1 MIPYS
6 KQSVNSEDLEAL
18 KEALF
23 SSHLTQGQR
32 VSEFESLVAA
42 RAGAPYALA
51 LNSATSALYCAYSAL
66 GIGRDDEVIT
76 TPISFVA
83 TTNMLLALGA
93 KPIFC
98 DILPNGNIDPNKI
111 ESLITPRTKAIVS
124 VDYAGQSVAVDS
136 IAHIAQKHG
145 LLWISDSSHAFG
157 ARVDNKPVGSFADA
171 TIFSFHAIKPITT
184 AEGGA
189 VVFKDAKAHQKA
201 QLLHS
206 HGVQKRVLWNSEVEF
221 LGFNFRLNELG
232 AALGISQYKR
242 LDSFIAKREAIAQLY
257 DSLFAN
263 SPYCTTLERDSRLYS
278 THHLYPVFLS
288 RALWCSKES
297 LFMQLHEKGIGV
309 QVHYKPINSYALY
322 GADSSTTPVAHDFYL
337 AELSLPC
344 HQEMTEDQAV
354 EIAKTFNALCA
365 ERGAD
370 ARAT

>member
-6 KQSVNSEDLEAL
+6 KQSISDEDIQAVSEAL
-18 KEALF
+18 H

-42 RAGAPYALA
+42 RAQIPHALA

-66 GIGRDDEVIT
+66 GIGQDDEVIT

-98 DILPNGNIDPNKI
+98 DVLPNGNIDANRI

-124 VDYAGQSVAVDS
+124 VDYSGQSVAADC
-136 IAHIAQKHG
+136 IAQIAKKHH
-145 LLWISDSSHAFG
+145 LLWVSDSSHAFG
-157 ARVDNKPVGSFADA
+157 ASFDSKPVGSFADA

-184 AEGGA
+184 CEGGA
-189 VVFKDAKAHQKA
+189 VVFKDKQAYQKA

-206 HGVQKRVLWNSEVEF
+206 HGVQKKALWNSEVEF
-221 LGFNFRLNELG
+221 FGFNFRLNEVG
-232 AALGISQYKR
+232 AALGISQNKR
-242 LDSFIAKREAIAQLY
+242 LESFIAKREAIVQIY

-263 SPYCTTLERDSRLYS
+263 SSFCTTLPRDSRCKS
-278 THHLYPVFLS
+278 THHLYPIFLDRS
-288 RALWCSKES
+288 LWCAKES

-309 QVHYKPINSYALY
+309 QVHYKPINSYKLY
-322 GADSSTTPVAHDFYL
+322 GANSLSTPVAHDFYL

-344 HQEMTEDQAV
+344 HQEMSEQQAI
-354 EIAKTFNALCA
+354 EIAQTLNVLC
-365 ERGAD
+365 
-370 ARAT
+370 TK

>member
-6 KQSVNSEDLEAL
+6 KQSVNGEDLEAL

-42 RAGAPYALA
+42 RAGAPHALA
-51 LNSATSALYCAYSAL
+51 LNSATSALYCTYAAL
-66 GIGRDDEVIT
+66 GIGQNDEVIT

-93 KPIFC
+93 KPVFC
-98 DILPNGNIDPNKI
+98 DILPNGNIDPSKI
-111 ESLITPRTKAIVS
+111 EPLITPRTKAIVS
-124 VDYAGQSVAVDS
+124 VDYAGQSVDVDS
-136 IAHIAQKHG
+136 IAHIAKKHG

-157 ARVDNKPVGSFADA
+157 AHVGDSPVGSFADA

-189 VVFKDAKAHQKA
+189 VVFKDAEAHQKA

-206 HGVQKRVLWNSEVEF
+206 HGVQKKALWNSEVEF

-232 AALGISQYKR
+232 AALGISQYR
-242 LDSFIAKREAIAQLY
+242 WLDSFIAKRDKIARLY
-257 DSLFAN
+257 DSLFAD
-263 SPYCTTLERDSRLYS
+263 SPYCTTLVREAHLTT
-278 THHLYPVFLS
+278 THHLYPVFLARS
-288 RALWCSKES
+288 LWCSKEE
-297 LFMQLHEKGIGV
+297 LFVQLHEKGIGV

-322 GADSSTTPVAHDFYL
+322 GADSSATPVANDFYL
-337 AELSLPC
+337 SELSLPC
-344 HQEMTEDQAV
+344 HQEMSEEQAY
-354 EIAKTFNALCA
+354 EIAKTFKALCA
-365 ERGAD
+365 EKDSD
-370 ARAT
+370 ACAT